1 MHNKLH
7 LTAITVQTECTKNN
21 KDQRKFKKIPY
32 LGKNSLAF
40 NKIVW
45 YSFNEDD
52 S

>member
-7 LTAITVQTECTKNN
+7 PTAITVQTECTKNN
-21 KDQRKFKKIPY
+21 KDQQKIKKIPY
-32 LGKNSLAF
+32 LGKKSLAF